1 MMKTIE
7 PDEKQDEASLSTLN
21 SLTIDK
27 GDILI
32 WAMSAQQ
39 NMKGRV
45 PLIK

>member
-1 MMKTIE
+1 MMKIIE
-7 PDEKQDEASLSTLN
+7 PDKKQDKASLSTLK
-21 SLTIDK
+21 SFTIDK

-39 NMKGRV
+39 NIKGRV

>member
-1 MMKTIE
+1 MMRTIE
-7 PDEKQDEASLSTLN
+7 PGKKQDKASLSRLK
-21 SLTIDK
+21 SFTIDK